1 MKSILRWNR
10 QWYAANVLT
19 GVAVLGL
26 AGASSARAQ
35 QASDDGKAAQQQT
48 VVVVSSGDENAEKII
63 EKVRDGIKDLPKEQ
77 QEKILK
83 QVDQA
88 IAGVL
93 SAKVAKVVGDAVT
106 QFSCIS
112 CFDINK
118 FLIHKNS
125 SYFKERRI

>member
-63 EKVRDGIKDLPKEQ
+63 EKVRDGIK
-77 QEKILK
+77 
-83 QVDQA
+83 
-88 IAGVL
+88 
-93 SAKVAKVVGDAVT
+93 ST
-106 QFSCIS
+106 QYI
-112 CFDINK
+112 
-118 FLIHKNS
+118 
-125 SYFKERRI
+125 